1 MTDYQIEF
9 DFTLLLGE
17 LLMREKKI
25 LMQDSLTD
33 LLPKELWILRSRALV
48 LWTEAR
54 QVSSLN

>member
-1 MTDYQIEF
+1 MTDYQIKL

-54 QVSSLN
+54 QV